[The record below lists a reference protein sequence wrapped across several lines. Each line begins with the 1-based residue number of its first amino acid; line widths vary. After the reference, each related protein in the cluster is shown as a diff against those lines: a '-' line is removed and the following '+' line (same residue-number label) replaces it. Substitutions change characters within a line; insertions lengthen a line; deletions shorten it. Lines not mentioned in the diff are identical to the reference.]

1 MTAQTENKRKFIDAY
16 MWMFGETK
24 RKAASAYRETS
35 EEYHAAVIETW
46 LNQCHLAFY
55 ND

>member
-1 MTAQTENKRKFIDAY
+1 MTAYMENKRKFIDAY

-24 RKAASAYRETS
+24 RKAESAYRETS

-46 LNQCHLAFY
+46 LNQCHLAF
-55 ND
+55 DSD